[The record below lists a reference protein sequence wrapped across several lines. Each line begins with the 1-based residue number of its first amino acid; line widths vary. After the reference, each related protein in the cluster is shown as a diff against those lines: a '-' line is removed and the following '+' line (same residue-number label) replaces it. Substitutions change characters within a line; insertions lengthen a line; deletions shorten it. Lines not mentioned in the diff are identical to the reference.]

1 MMTDAVMEMKLR
13 GSSRLSFPSRLVT
26 EQYDNIM

>member
-1 MMTDAVMEMKLR
+1 MMTDTVMEMKLR
-13 GSSRLSFPSRLVT
+13 GSLRLSFPLRLVT